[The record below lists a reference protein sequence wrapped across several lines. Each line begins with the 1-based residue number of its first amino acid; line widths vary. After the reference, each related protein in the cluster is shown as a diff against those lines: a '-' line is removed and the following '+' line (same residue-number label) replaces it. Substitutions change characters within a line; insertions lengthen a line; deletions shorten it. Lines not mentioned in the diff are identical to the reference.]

1 MLYTF
6 KITEMKQKLI
16 DRIEEMKKQSSMRF
30 AKRTYFGEN
39 INEIDIYNIDDDK
52 LLGLFE
58 QIVRIHYTQM

>member
-1 MLYTF
+1 
-6 KITEMKQKLI
+6 MKQKLI

-39 INEIDIYNIDDDK
+39 MNEIDIYNIDDDK

-58 QIVRIHYTQM
+58 QMVRIHYTQM